1 MLSTTKKAVISVVM
15 ALSCSVPIWAQIAG
29 GSIVGNV
36 LDPSSAAI
44 AGASVTATNVDSNQP
59 FGTKTNDV
67 GYYEF
72 PLLPTGRYV
81 VEVQQAGFQNAKTAE
96 LFLHAGTQPKIDF
109 HLTLATVAQKVEVSA
124 RAPLVNSTT
133 TEVGTVVDNSK
144 VDAMPLNGRSFR
156 QLLDLEAGVV
166 NNPVSS
172 VGGRGG
178 LEVQGSPAF
187 GNNMLLDG
195 VDMSFGE
202 NNAVASDAGAG
213 GGGYL
218 ITTVSIDAIQEFKVT
233 AGAYSAEY
241 GRATGSVVNL
251 TSKSGTNKFHGRLFE
266 FLRNDKLDANSFFNN
281 ASGLPKSALRWN
293 QFGGNIGGPIRRDR
307 VFFFFNYEG
316 AVVHSPAYASGNVP
330 SPLLLSLLTPPLQ
343 SYFKAGIPTNG
354 VSTPTA
360 NPYLLF
366 ARRNDTN
373 RDTEHTT
380 LSRAD
385 ARLTNNQQLSVRFN
399 YNHQDYSTPYGG
411 TIIRPDNRFLYPM
424 RFHNAALEHVWT
436 ISPTRVNELRIGYN
450 RPDLDRAN
458 TSYDTQPAYAEVAS
472 AGLWDYLSRLHFLSN
487 VLSLDDNFTL
497 VHGAQTWKF
506 GAQIR
511 DLRSTRV
518 QAKKPGSEYNTLD
531 DLIADSP
538 YEVYAVFG
546 NPGRGQRT
554 TSYSGYAQDDWRV
567 SRRLQV
573 NAGLR
578 YDYFTPLTG
587 PFNVVGSDPFG
598 PFAPKGTPVYAPD
611 RNNLGPRL
619 GLIYDVFGNQ
629 KTILRAGGGISYI
642 GPQPFFH
649 FDMSYIDPR
658 IPFNAYLHAAD
669 LPAGMTLA
677 FPFPQSYVM
686 QIANNPS
693 LLPAG
698 LILGRGIANHNGR
711 TEYSERYNFTIQ
723 QAITSTLAVQA
734 SYVGDR
740 ALKLWSTRPVNLYD
754 PALGQRPHPE
764 IGDIVFRENAGR
776 SWYNALELQANQ
788 RLAKGLSFDLYY
800 TWSHTMSYYQSDQVQ
815 ADNPGLQDPN
825 NIAGSTGPKDGEMQH
840 KIVAVYSYNLPTPG
854 FAAHSAFGRALLG
867 GWVTQGIPSWHS
879 GVPVNIL
886 AGVDLVGNSDPEGTR
901 PDIVPGVP
909 VYLHTSDRLAYFNPA
924 AFTNAVPL
932 SEHRYGDIGYNTVR
946 APSAFGWDASLHKTF
961 KIHERQELVFRWE
974 LFSLLNHTVLGGP
987 VNTVT
992 DPNFGR
998 ITGAGGNRDM
1008 QLALKY
1014 IF

>member
-343 SYFKAGIPTNG
+343 SYLKA
-354 VSTPTA
+354 
-360 NPYLLF
+360 
-366 ARRNDTN
+366 
-373 RDTEHTT
+373 
-380 LSRAD
+380 
-385 ARLTNNQQLSVRFN
+385 
-399 YNHQDYSTPYGG
+399 
-411 TIIRPDNRFLYPM
+411 
-424 RFHNAALEHVWT
+424 
-436 ISPTRVNELRIGYN
+436 
-450 RPDLDRAN
+450 
-458 TSYDTQPAYAEVAS
+458 
-472 AGLWDYLSRLHFLSN
+472 
-487 VLSLDDNFTL
+487 
-497 VHGAQTWKF
+497 
-506 GAQIR
+506 
-511 DLRSTRV
+511 
-518 QAKKPGSEYNTLD
+518 
-531 DLIADSP
+531 
-538 YEVYAVFG
+538 
-546 NPGRGQRT
+546 
-554 TSYSGYAQDDWRV
+554 
-567 SRRLQV
+567 
-573 NAGLR
+573 
-578 YDYFTPLTG
+578 
-587 PFNVVGSDPFG
+587 
-598 PFAPKGTPVYAPD
+598 
-611 RNNLGPRL
+611 
-619 GLIYDVFGNQ
+619 
-629 KTILRAGGGISYI
+629 
-642 GPQPFFH
+642 
-649 FDMSYIDPR
+649 
-658 IPFNAYLHAAD
+658 
-669 LPAGMTLA
+669 
-677 FPFPQSYVM
+677 
-686 QIANNPS
+686 
-693 LLPAG
+693 
-698 LILGRGIANHNGR
+698 
-711 TEYSERYNFTIQ
+711 
-723 QAITSTLAVQA
+723 
-734 SYVGDR
+734 
-740 ALKLWSTRPVNLYD
+740 
-754 PALGQRPHPE
+754 
-764 IGDIVFRENAGR
+764 
-776 SWYNALELQANQ
+776 
-788 RLAKGLSFDLYY
+788 
-800 TWSHTMSYYQSDQVQ
+800 
-815 ADNPGLQDPN
+815 
-825 NIAGSTGPKDGEMQH
+825 
-840 KIVAVYSYNLPTPG
+840 
-854 FAAHSAFGRALLG
+854 
-867 GWVTQGIPSWHS
+867 
-879 GVPVNIL
+879 
-886 AGVDLVGNSDPEGTR
+886 
-901 PDIVPGVP
+901 
-909 VYLHTSDRLAYFNPA
+909 
-924 AFTNAVPL
+924 
-932 SEHRYGDIGYNTVR
+932 
-946 APSAFGWDASLHKTF
+946 
-961 KIHERQELVFRWE
+961 
-974 LFSLLNHTVLGGP
+974 
-987 VNTVT
+987 
-992 DPNFGR
+992 
-998 ITGAGGNRDM
+998 
-1008 QLALKY
+1008 
-1014 IF
+1014 